1 MRINIISRSLG
12 RSLMT
17 LTLDFYTVVRRKAA
31 GEGFKHRG
39 GKADQT
45 RIYSYSLVLMQTS

>member
-1 MRINIISRSLG
+1 MRINIISRLLG